1 MGGCCCAFNRA
12 SLILEDPSITIK
24 ARVGDIWIGRGH
36 VARLS
41 VQGCDGVMYVDGD
54 TLRYMGYCVY
64 STRLHDVTN
73 IEVVDDGYVLNAGFH
88 GQLQPLVLRPG
99 LKISLRDGRMIAVAV
114 PEAHAFA
121 EMLRKVVPS

>member
-1 MGGCCCAFNRA
+1 MGGCCCACNRA

-24 ARVGDIWIGRGH
+24 ARVGDICIRGGR
-36 VARLS
+36 VAGLTS
-41 VQGCDGVMYVDGD
+41 QGCCDGVMYVDGD

-73 IEVVDDGYVLNAGFH
+73 IEVVDDGYVLTSAG
-88 GQLQPLVLRPG
+88 QPLVLRPG